1 MEVLEIMDMYQF
13 ERQFDP
19 VKDNPVALLRKAHE
33 VFCENLAVLSSFGAE
48 SALLLAMLAEVK
60 KDICVLFLDTGKHF
74 DETLV
79 YKKKLIEILGLTNI
93 VDVIPEKQDIDYYD
107 PTGELWAFD
116 ADACCRIR
124 KVKPL
129 QHASL
134 PYKALVTGRK
144 RTQAS
149 TRAAMPIIERRQDG
163 TFRLNPLAFWTLE
176 DIQKEMVRRD
186 LPPHPLVNQ
195 GYPSIG
201 CKPCTRPVQAGEETR
216 CGRWSGLSKTECGIH
231 L

>member
-1 MEVLEIMDMYQF
+1 MDIYQF

-107 PTGELWAFD
+107 PTGELWAF
-116 ADACCRIR
+116 
-124 KVKPL
+124 
-129 QHASL
+129 
-134 PYKALVTGRK
+134 
-144 RTQAS
+144 
-149 TRAAMPIIERRQDG
+149 
-163 TFRLNPLAFWTLE
+163 E

-195 GYPSIG
+195 GYLSIG